1 MSQRDITQTAQ
12 PRPAGSAPQTR
23 PRPLFVE
30 TLSIPAFRYLW
41 FSNGLTGMGV
51 QLRAMVVAWLVLEMT
66 GSTMWMGMTNGLP
79 TTAIVIFSL
88 LGGVLADRTNRR
100 TLLMWSRI
108 TLAALS
114 FLMALLVTLGLIEIW
129 QSIVLVILAGGFNAL
144 DLTVSRALVFD
155 VVGKQKILSA
165 SSMNTMAISLG
176 NILGPT
182 IAGVLIA
189 RAGVDAA
196 LYLLFAAYLVSFV
209 VLIRVKGSQPTAQ
222 PKRASIA
229 RDLAEGFR
237 YIQSAPIIASLL
249 ALGALAPMATI
260 YIAMMPIYAREVLS
274 TGAQGFGLLVAAWGL
289 GGIIGS
295 VFLTVKGGKGH
306 KGLIVFGSGL
316 ALGVLMI
323 GFAYSQVFPISFALT
338 AGFGFFAMVWLNS
351 VNAVLQTV
359 VADEMRGRVIGIFT
373 MAPQLMT
380 LGWLLGGAMEVLMGS
395 QTTLVVS
402 GGFVIAF
409 SLLVLSRSPGLIRI
423 D

>member
-1 MSQRDITQTAQ
+1 
-12 PRPAGSAPQTR
+12 
-23 PRPLFVE
+23 
-30 TLSIPAFRYLW
+30 
-41 FSNGLTGMGV
+41 MGV
-51 QLRAMVVAWLVLEMT
+51 QLRAMVVAWLALEMT
-66 GSTMWMGMTNGLP
+66 GSTMWMGLTNGLP
-79 TTAIVIFSL
+79 TASIVAFSL

-129 QSIVLVILAGGFNAL
+129 QLIILVILAGGLNSL

-155 VVGKQKILSA
+155 IVGKQKILSA

-176 NILGPT
+176 NILGPS

-196 LYLLFAAYLVSFV
+196 LYLLFAAYLVSFI
-209 VLIRVKGSQPTAQ
+209 VLIRVRGFQPTAQ
-222 PKRASIA
+222 PKGSSIT

-237 YIQSAPIIASLL
+237 YIRRTPIIASLL

-260 YIAMMPIYAREVLS
+260 YIAMMPVYSREVFS
-274 TGAQGFGLLVAAWGL
+274 TGAQGFGFLVAAWGL

-295 VFLTVKGGKGH
+295 VFLTVKGGIGH
-306 KGLIVFGSGL
+306 KGIIVLGSGL

-323 GFAYSQVFPISFALT
+323 GFAYSRVFPISFALT

-359 VADEMRGRVIGIFT
+359 VSDEMRGRVIGIFT

-395 QTTLVVS
+395 QITLIVS

-409 SLLVLSRSPGLIRI
+409 SLLVLSHSPGLLRI